1 MNRGIVKGHSVPGT
15 ELCPVHCEVVPVVVR
30 VFVAGGVVV
39 FVTGTKSLESAL
51 LKWCEFTIL
60 SFQAVIKEQ
69 LQESQ
74 GLCEYAVYVQG
85 MSKKIF
91 FLLKQVTPDLRY
103 REQYR
108 G

>member
-51 LKWCEFTIL
+51 LK
-60 SFQAVIKEQ
+60 
-69 LQESQ
+69 
-74 GLCEYAVYVQG
+74 
-85 MSKKIF
+85 
-91 FLLKQVTPDLRY
+91 
-103 REQYR
+103 
-108 G
+108 